1 MSAAAAAVLLVE
13 DDPSIAR
20 FVSMVLEELPLELTV
35 CTSAE
40 QAEPLLRERSF
51 ALLITDLMLPGM
63 SGVELLQRLR
73 ESGSAAGCPA
83 VVFSAGID
91 EAMAQRLQQLQVL
104 RTLRKPVSVAQL
116 LECVESVLAESAAAP
131 DAPQP
136 DPAGMAQA
144 DELQP
149 SAVDVFFGGDA
160 ALFDSYRSACIAQM
174 PSDLALGQSLLERRD
189 AAALRRLAHSL
200 KSVLRMLGLAPA
212 ADRAQALEQACLQ
225 QDWTQAQDHWA
236 FLQARIGELVAQA

>member
-1 MSAAAAAVLLVE
+1 MSAPAHRILLVE

-40 QAEPLLRERSF
+40 QAEPLLREGGF

-73 ESGSAAGCPA
+73 EPPAVACPA

-91 EAMAQRLQQLQVL
+91 EATAQRLLQLQVL
-104 RTLRKPVSVAQL
+104 RTLRKPVSVAEL
-116 LECVESVLAESAAAP
+116 LACVESALQSVAAP
-131 DAPQP
+131 AAPAAQAPGSAPQAV
-136 DPAGMAQA
+136 DPLPA
-144 DELQP
+144 
-149 SAVDVFFGGDA
+149 AVDVFFGGDQV
-160 ALFDSYRSACIAQM
+160 LFDSYRAACLAQL
-174 PSDLALGQSLLERRD
+174 PSDLEQGQRLLAQRD

-200 KSVLRMLGLAPA
+200 KSVVRMLGLAQA

-225 QDWTQAQDHWA
+225 QDWDQVQDHWA
-236 FLQARIGELVAQA
+236 FLQARIDALIAAN